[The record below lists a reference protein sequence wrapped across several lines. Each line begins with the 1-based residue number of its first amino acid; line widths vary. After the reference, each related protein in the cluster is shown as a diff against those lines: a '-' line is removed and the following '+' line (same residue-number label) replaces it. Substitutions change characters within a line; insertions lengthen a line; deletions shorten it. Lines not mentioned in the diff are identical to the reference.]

1 MQCHVGPPLPATV
14 CDQRTLTEISENGIM
29 LALTRRHFTQ
39 LAITLP
45 WTGAAALAAA
55 SATAWPTRPVRLLVG
70 FPAGSTP
77 DSSARALAD
86 GLSPV
91 LAQPVIVENR
101 PGASGN
107 LAAELVARAQDDH
120 TLGVVINGNLT
131 TARMLNP
138 QLPFDPARDL
148 SLLSLL
154 TTAPL
159 ALVVPAE
166 LPGGRAFFEAAVQ
179 QGDRWNYGS
188 VGAGSVA
195 HLGMEQLK
203 RQVPGLMPVH
213 VPYASNPA
221 IITAM
226 LGGQIQMALM
236 PPGLAMP
243 HVKSG
248 RLRIIGLTGGR
259 STLVPE
265 LGALRELGIQHVQLE
280 VWTALVGPASLSLSA
295 QDRLAREVP
304 QVIRSTQTRQK
315 LFTQGWNAVGSS
327 PEGLRTRVADERA
340 ILGGII
346 QSARIKSE

>member
-1 MQCHVGPPLPATV
+1 MNQ
-14 CDQRTLTEISENGIM
+14 
-29 LALTRRHFTQ
+29 TRRLFSR
-39 LAITLP
+39 
-45 WTGAAALAAA
+45 GLAAIPFLGIA
-55 SATAWPTRPVRLLVG
+55 GVAGIARGQTSSWPTRPVRLLVG

-86 GLSPV
+86 GLATV
-91 LAQPVIVENR
+91 LGQSVIVENR

-107 LAAELVARAQDDH
+107 LAADLVAKAQDDH

-131 TARMLNP
+131 SAKMLNP
-138 QLPFDPARDL
+138 NLAYDPARDF
-148 SLLSLL
+148 SFLSLL

-159 ALVVPAE
+159 ALVARAD
-166 LPGGRAFFEAAVQ
+166 LPEGAAFFEAAVQ

-203 RQVPGLMPVH
+203 LKVPGLKAVH
-213 VPYASNPA
+213 VPYQGNPA
-221 IITAM
+221 VITAL
-226 LGGQIQMALM
+226 LGGQIHMALV

-248 RLRIIGLTGGR
+248 RLRVIGLTGGR

-265 LGALRELGIQHVQLE
+265 LGALSEIGVKNFNLE
-280 VWTALVGPASLSLSA
+280 VWTALIGPSSLSKAA
-295 QDRLAREVP
+295 QARLAQEVP
-304 QVIRSTQTRQK
+304 TVVRSATTRQR
-315 LFTQGWNAVGSS
+315 LYTYGWNAVGSS
-327 PEGLRTRVADERA
+327 PEGLRLRVTDESA

-346 QSARIKSE
+346 KSANIKTE

>member
-1 MQCHVGPPLPATV
+1 MTLKRRLFSRWLASTPLWGTAHTVGAQSP
-14 CDQRTLTEISENGIM
+14 
-29 LALTRRHFTQ
+29 
-39 LAITLP
+39 
-45 WTGAAALAAA
+45 
-55 SATAWPTRPVRLLVG
+55 AWPTKPVRLLVG

-86 GLSPV
+86 GLAGV
-91 LAQPVIVENR
+91 LGQPVVVENR

-107 LAAELVARAQDDH
+107 LAADLVAKAQDDH

-131 TARMLNP
+131 SAKMLNP
-138 QLPFDPARDL
+138 NLSYDPARDF

-159 ALVVPAE
+159 ALVARAD
-166 LPGGRAFFEAAVQ
+166 LPEGAAFFEAAVQ

-203 RQVPGLMPVH
+203 LKVPGLKAVH
-213 VPYASNPA
+213 VPYQGNPA
-221 IITAM
+221 VITAL
-226 LGGQIQMALM
+226 LGGQIHMALV

-248 RLRIIGLTGGR
+248 RLRVIGLTGGR

-265 LGALRELGIQHVQLE
+265 LGALSELGVKNFNLE
-280 VWTALVGPASLSLSA
+280 VWTALIGPAHLSQAA
-295 QDRLAREVP
+295 QARLAHDVP
-304 QVIRSTQTRQK
+304 AVVRSAATRQR
-315 LFTQGWNAVGSS
+315 LFTQGWNAIGSS
-327 PEGLRTRVADERA
+327 PEGLRLRVADESA

-346 QSARIKSE
+346 RSAHIKSE

>member
-1 MQCHVGPPLPATV
+1 MQVCTLGWIWHHDVMNHLNRRDFCRRVTATSLMGNIGV
-14 CDQRTLTEISENGIM
+14 S
-29 LALTRRHFTQ
+29 LAQ
-39 LAITLP
+39 
-45 WTGAAALAAA
+45 A
-55 SATAWPTRPVRLLVG
+55 SVWPTKPVRMLVG

-86 GLSPV
+86 GLANV
-91 LAQPVIVENR
+91 LGQPVVVENR

-107 LAAELVARAQDDH
+107 LAADLVAKSHDDH

-131 TARMLNP
+131 SAKMLNP
-138 QLPFDPARDL
+138 NLPYDPARDF
-148 SLLSLL
+148 SFLSLL

-159 ALVVPAE
+159 ALVARAD
-166 LPGGRAFFEAAVQ
+166 LPEGTAFFEAAAQ

-203 RQVPGLMPVH
+203 LKVPGLKPVH
-213 VPYASNPA
+213 VPYQGNPA
-221 IITAM
+221 VITAL
-226 LGGQIQMALM
+226 LGGQIQMALV

-248 RLRIIGLTGGR
+248 RLRVVGLTGGR

-265 LGALRELGIQHVQLE
+265 LESLSEFGVKNFNLE
-280 VWTALVGPASLSLSA
+280 VWTALIGPANLSKAALERLS
-295 QDRLAREVP
+295 REVP
-304 QVIRSTQTRQK
+304 AVVRSSATRQK
-315 LFTQGWNAVGSS
+315 LFTQGWNAIGSS
-327 PEGLRTRVADERA
+327 PEGLRTRVTDESA

-346 QSARIKSE
+346 NSANIKAE

>member
-1 MQCHVGPPLPATV
+1 MNQ
-14 CDQRTLTEISENGIM
+14 
-29 LALTRRHFTQ
+29 TRRLFSR
-39 LAITLP
+39 
-45 WTGAAALAAA
+45 GLAAIPFLGIA
-55 SATAWPTRPVRLLVG
+55 GIAGIARGQTSSWPTRPVRLLVG

-86 GLSPV
+86 GLATALGQS
-91 LAQPVIVENR
+91 VIVENR

-107 LAAELVARAQDDH
+107 LAADLVAKAQDDH

-131 TARMLNP
+131 SAKMLNP
-138 QLPFDPARDL
+138 NLAYDPARDF
-148 SLLSLL
+148 SFLSLL

-159 ALVVPAE
+159 ALVARAD
-166 LPGGRAFFEAAVQ
+166 LPEGAAFFEAAVQ

-203 RQVPGLMPVH
+203 LKVPGLKAVH
-213 VPYASNPA
+213 VPYQGNPA
-221 IITAM
+221 VITAL
-226 LGGQIQMALM
+226 LGGQIHMALV

-248 RLRIIGLTGGR
+248 RLRVIGLTGGR

-265 LGALRELGIQHVQLE
+265 LGALSEIGVKNFNLE
-280 VWTALVGPASLSLSA
+280 VWTALIGPSSLSKAA
-295 QDRLAREVP
+295 QARLAQEVP
-304 QVIRSTQTRQK
+304 TVVRSATTRQR
-315 LFTQGWNAVGSS
+315 LYTYGWNAVGSS
-327 PEGLRTRVADERA
+327 PEGLRLRVTDESA

-346 QSARIKSE
+346 KSANIKTE